1 MKVTVVGPH
10 TVTRGVHFRVKGGC
24 RQSQQQSFPVK
35 GVEGGVEGDASAE
48 RGTESTVCRI
58 VSGAAT
64 SHAQLS
70 KPIMD
75 KSVS

>member
-10 TVTRGVHFRVKGGC
+10 TVTRRVPFKVKGGF

-35 GVEGGVEGDASAE
+35 GVEGGIEGDARAE
-48 RGTESTVCRI
+48 WGTESRTCRI
-58 VSGAAT
+58 VSGAVT

-70 KPIMD
+70 KPIMN